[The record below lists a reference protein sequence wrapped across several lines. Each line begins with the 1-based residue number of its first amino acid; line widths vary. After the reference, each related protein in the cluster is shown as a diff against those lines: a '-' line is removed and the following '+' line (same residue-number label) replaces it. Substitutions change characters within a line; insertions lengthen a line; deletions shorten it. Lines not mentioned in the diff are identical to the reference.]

1 MDRQTLSQSVCW
13 SYIGHTLRDRQM
25 EKWDRQE
32 GRQRKSDRWQRQRK
46 SDGWT
51 DTAFAAVLD
60 VTLFIHLERWKGTE
74 KIRWPD
80 RHSQPLWDR
89 DRKSDGQMDTLSHWD
104 RENQDR
110 HLQPLWDRDRKSDGQ
125 TLLATVG
132 QRQKIRWTLLVTG
145 TETGN
150 QVDRWT
156 LLTTVGQRQKIRWT
170 DTLSHCG
177 TETENQMD
185 TLSRCGTETENQMD
199 RRTLLATV
207 GQRQKIRWTC
217 RHCLSHCG

>member
-1 MDRQTLSQSVCW
+1 MDRQTLSYSVCW

-80 RHSQPLWDR
+80 RHS
-89 DRKSDGQMDTLSHWD
+89 
-104 RENQDR
+104 
-110 HLQPLWDRDRKSDGQ
+110 
-125 TLLATVG
+125 
-132 QRQKIRWTLLVTG
+132 
-145 TETGN
+145 
-150 QVDRWT
+150 
-156 LLTTVGQRQKIRWT
+156 
-170 DTLSHCG
+170 
-177 TETENQMD
+177 
-185 TLSRCGTETENQMD
+185 
-199 RRTLLATV
+199 
-207 GQRQKIRWTC
+207 
-217 RHCLSHCG
+217 